1 MKIGIL
7 KLEDGAYTL
16 ISTDNE
22 ECYLNW
28 QNHDIYELK
37 DYEIKQ
43 YFKDCIND
51 IDKLNITIKKEN
63 NTFLIDFS
71 YQDFL
76 NELKKQKLNELE
88 NVKTQAENADIL
100 YKDKYYQ
107 ADNKAKE
114 LLTQSLV
121 IFSSVGTVPENF
133 VWKSSDNSLNAFSLD
148 DLKNLSLLIAQRTQ
162 KLTSKYWAYKEQI
175 KNANTKEELE
185 FEIGFSNE

>member
-1 MKIGIL
+1 MKIVL
-7 KLEDGAYTL
+7 KTIFNCFSNFNL
-16 ISTDNE
+16 S
-22 ECYLNW
+22 W

-63 NTFLIDFS
+63 DTFLIDFS

-88 NVKTQAENADIL
+88 NVKTQAENADIA
-100 YKDKYYQ
+100 YQDKLYQ

-121 IFSSVGTVPENF
+121 IFSAVGKTPENF
-133 VWKSSDNSLNAFSLD
+133 VWKSSDNNLNDFNLD

-162 KLTSKYWAYKEQI
+162 EITAKYWQLKEQI
-175 KNANTKEELE
+175 RNATTKEELDLIKLE
-185 FEIGFSNE
+185 F